1 MVWLQPT
8 EDYQPD
14 SDELLAFPRK
24 NGIRDATLLLL
35 KEKSGRYGLLRVTY
49 IISSHFLLLSTRK
62 VTYYL
67 TFTYSLNY
75 TMYRETVVIV
85 IK

>member
-1 MVWLQPT
+1 MIMVVSITISAGVDCVMVWFQPT

-49 IISSHFLLLSTRK
+49 IISSHLLLLSQLEK
-62 VTYYL
+62 
-67 TFTYSLNY
+67 
-75 TMYRETVVIV
+75 
-85 IK
+85 

>member
-49 IISSHFLLLSTRK
+49 IISSHFLPLSQLEKLTTISLL
-62 VTYYL
+62 
-67 TFTYSLNY
+67 FTLSIILCI
-75 TMYRETVVIV
+75 E
-85 IK
+85 KLL

>member
-1 MVWLQPT
+1 MLWLQPT

-35 KEKSGRYGLLRVTY
+35 KEKSGRYGLLRV
-49 IISSHFLLLSTRK
+49 IITLLTTVIS

-67 TFTYSLNY
+67 TFIYY
-75 TMYRETVVIV
+75 V
-85 IK
+85 

>member
-49 IISSHFLLLSTRK
+49 IISSHFLLLSQLEKWPTIYSQL
-62 VTYYL
+62 YY
-67 TFTYSLNY
+67 
-75 TMYRETVVIV
+75 V
-85 IK
+85 